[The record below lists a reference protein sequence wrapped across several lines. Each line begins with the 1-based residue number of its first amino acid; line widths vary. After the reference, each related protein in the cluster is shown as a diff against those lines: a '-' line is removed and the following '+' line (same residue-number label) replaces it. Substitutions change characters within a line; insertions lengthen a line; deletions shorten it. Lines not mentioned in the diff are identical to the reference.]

1 MAIWKIVLISI
12 FLLVGAWSCNKQGNK
27 NKTEACESK
36 LFNSLPTIN
45 DTIGFT
51 KLSNTADTSNFSV
64 ISKLGTEMISLFYKQ
79 DSVCFRFKNET
90 IVVPVA
96 PEHQYH
102 ERKSKPNLFFLN
114 QYLSL
119 GFFDVHYNDILYRIH
134 KIGNRMDEFGPG
146 YSVFYSIQHGFL
158 AISDDKKIYW
168 QEHCHDEFISLIKK
182 YIKKE
187 RYFFDIDSVPVAP
200 PVPPFMA
207 DTEENLLN

>member
-27 NKTEACESK
+27 NKIEACESK

-64 ISKLGTEMISLFYKQ
+64 SSKLDTETISLFYKQ

-102 ERKSKPNLFFLN
+102 KRKSNPNLFFLN

-119 GFFDVHYNDILYRIH
+119 GFIEVHYNGILYRIH
-134 KIGNRMDEFGPG
+134 KIGNRVEEFGPG

-158 AISDDKKIYW
+158 AISHETKIYW

-187 RYFFDIDSVPVAP
+187 RYFFDVDSVLEAP
-200 PVPPFMA
+200 PVPPIMIQ
-207 DTEENLLN
+207 TKN